1 MKTAIFD
8 FNAVLKEDPRNVQAL
23 SGRGFVHLAL
33 RQQKVLS
40 MWGFA
45 DFFFESVEQC
55 ECKVW
60 QNLSWN
66 CWNWEFLTVK
76 GSGFGWVHEQPT

>member
-40 MWGFA
+40 LWGFA
-45 DFFFESVEQC
+45 DFSEGIEQC
-55 ECKVW
+55 ECKVS
-60 QNLSWN
+60 QDLSWN
-66 CWNWEFLTVK
+66 HWNQEFLTE
-76 GSGFGWVHEQPT
+76 FGQ